1 MAFRSSS
8 TSVQVLDESRHCA
21 SLYIQVMTQTR
32 RDVHD
37 VASER
42 LRAIDQR
49 YSTGRRKL
57 VQILSSAVHPL
68 VTTEITAAASDLPQS
83 SVYRNLSVLE
93 EAGVVVK
100 VLTTGERSAFELAE
114 DLKGHHHHLVCVD
127 CGKVV
132 DIDVPE
138 DVERLLSDGVS
149 PAIKDAGFTLIGHR
163 LDLMGRCDQCSRSSR
178 AANFSTTSVK

>member
-1 MAFRSSS
+1 M
-8 TSVQVLDESRHCA
+8 
-21 SLYIQVMTQTR
+21 
-32 RDVHD
+32 
-37 VASER
+37 
-42 LRAIDQR
+42 
-49 YSTGRRKL
+49 
-57 VQILSSAVHPL
+57 
-68 VTTEITAAASDLPQS
+68 TTEITSAASDLPQS

-149 PAIKDAGFTLIGHR
+149 SAIKDAGFTLIGHR